1 MFKYTGYYLD
11 DDIVP
16 HRTFDCFMPE
26 KVTQKTA
33 LFFVHGGG
41 WVNGNTDNYHVIM
54 HAYCK
59 RGYICGTTT
68 YRLLPPGGPGKRS
81 AVDQLKDVRESF
93 ANFVAV
99 LQEQGITSP
108 RVAVFSTSAGA
119 HLASL
124 LVCAEPGECGE
135 KCDLPG
141 PWIKPA
147 CGLLQSVPATFEP
160 WPEAYPAMWGMMERA
175 AGGVW
180 TEEPEKF
187 RNLSLERFIR
197 PDNPPLFF
205 MEAQIEE
212 TFPSRLNVPLFEKH
226 RQWGIPSRMKTY
238 KYAEHGFFYDLSRPI
253 QREAFEDI
261 IDFLSSLEKEK

>member
-1 MFKYTGYYLD
+1 MFQYTGYYLD
-11 DDIVP
+11 DDIVS
-16 HRTFDCFMPE
+16 HRTFDCFAPE
-26 KVTQKTA
+26 KITRQAA

-41 WVNGNTDNYHVIM
+41 WTDGDTDVYHRIM
-54 HAYCK
+54 RAYC
-59 RGYICGTTT
+59 RQGYIRCSTT
-68 YRLLPPGGPGKRS
+68 YRLLPPGGPGKLS
-81 AVDQLKDVRESF
+81 AVDQLEDVRESF
-93 ANFVAV
+93 AKFVDV
-99 LQEQGITSP
+99 LREHGIDSP
-108 RVAVFSTSAGA
+108 RVAVFGTSAGA

-135 KCDLPG
+135 TCDLSR
-141 PWIKPA
+141 PWVKPF
-147 CGLLQSVPATFEP
+147 CGLLQSTPATFEP

-205 MEAQIEE
+205 MEAELE
-212 TFPSRLNVPLFEKH
+212 GMFPTRLNVPLLEKH
-226 RQWGIPSRMKTY
+226 RQWGIPSRMKIY
-238 KYAEHGFFYDLSRPI
+238 KCAEHGFFYDITRPI

-261 IDFLSSLEKEK
+261 IDFVSSLEKES